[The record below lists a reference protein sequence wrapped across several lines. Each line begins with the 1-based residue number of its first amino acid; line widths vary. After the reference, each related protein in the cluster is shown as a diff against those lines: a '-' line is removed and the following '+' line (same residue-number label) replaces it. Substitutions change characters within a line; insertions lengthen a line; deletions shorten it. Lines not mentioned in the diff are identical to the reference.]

1 MFSSTSPATVRSK
14 AGAILRVT
22 SGNFLE
28 QFDFFLFGFYATY
41 IAHTFFPASSEFASL
56 MMTFAVF
63 GAGFLM
69 RPVGAIV
76 LGAYIDKVGRR
87 KGLIVTLSI
96 MAAGTFLIVL
106 IPSYQSIGLWAPL
119 LVLTG
124 RLLQGFS
131 AGAELGGVSVYL
143 AEIATPGR
151 KGFYTSWQSGSQQ
164 VAIMVAAAMG
174 FALNALMEE
183 SAIREWGWRIPFLF
197 GCLIVPFIFF
207 LRRKLEETEEFSA
220 RRHHLEMRQV
230 FKTLLGNWQVVVAGM
245 LMVAMTT
252 TAFYLITVYA
262 PTFGKKVLMLSASD
276 SLLVTLLVAISNFIW
291 LPVGGALSDRFGR
304 KPVLIAMT
312 LLALASSYPALTL
325 LADAPSFSMMLSVLL
340 WLSFLYGLYNGAM
353 IPALTEIMP
362 AEVRVAGFSLA
373 YSLATAIFG
382 GFTPVMSTALIEYTG
397 DKASPGYWMS
407 FAAEVKVM
415 ISGGFK
421 AALEKLAP
429 EYERQ
434 TGDTIVIIPG
444 PSMGATPQAIPNR
457 LARGEKAD
465 VVIMVGD
472 ALAKLEKT
480 SQTQPGSRTELADS
494 PVGMVVKKGA
504 DVPDISSEATLRNA
518 LLQASS
524 IAYSDSASGRYVSQT
539 LFKKLGIEK
548 EAAAKATMVE
558 RIPVASEVAKGK
570 YAVGFQQARSPV
582 TLNILTRGKRC

>member
-1 MFSSTSPATVRSK
+1 MHSTTSLMSTRDRL
-14 AGAILRVT
+14 GAILRVT

-69 RPVGAIV
+69 RPIGAIV

-96 MAAGTFLIVL
+96 MATGTFLIVL
-106 IPSYQSIGLWAPL
+106 IPSYQTIGLWAPL
-119 LVLTG
+119 LVLIG

-174 FALNALMEE
+174 FALNAVLEQR
-183 SAIREWGWRIPFLF
+183 AISDWGWRIPFLF
-197 GCLIVPFIFF
+197 GCLIVPFIFV
-207 LRRKLEETEEFSA
+207 LRRKLEETQEFTA
-220 RRHHLEMRQV
+220 RRHHLAMRQV
-230 FKTLLGNWQVVVAGM
+230 FATLLANWQVVIAGM
-245 LMVAMTT
+245 MMVAMTT

-276 SLLVTLLVAISNFIW
+276 SLLVTLLVAISNFFW

-304 KPVLIAMT
+304 RPVLIAMT
-312 LLALASSYPALTL
+312 LLALATAWPALTM
-325 LADAPSFSMMLSVLL
+325 LANAPSFLMMLSVLL
-340 WLSFLYGLYNGAM
+340 WLSFIYGMYNGAM

-373 YSLATAIFG
+373 YSLATAVFG
-382 GFTPVMSTALIEYTG
+382 GFTPVISTALIEYTG

-407 FAAEVKVM
+407 FAAVCGLLATCYLYRRSAV
-415 ISGGFK
+415 
-421 AALEKLAP
+421 AL
-429 EYERQ
+429 Q
-434 TGDTIVIIPG
+434 T
-444 PSMGATPQAIPNR
+444 
-457 LARGEKAD
+457 AR
-465 VVIMVGD
+465 
-472 ALAKLEKT
+472 
-480 SQTQPGSRTELADS
+480 
-494 PVGMVVKKGA
+494 
-504 DVPDISSEATLRNA
+504 
-518 LLQASS
+518 
-524 IAYSDSASGRYVSQT
+524 
-539 LFKKLGIEK
+539 
-548 EAAAKATMVE
+548 
-558 RIPVASEVAKGK
+558 
-570 YAVGFQQARSPV
+570 
-582 TLNILTRGKRC
+582 

>member
-1 MFSSTSPATVRSK
+1 MHSSNVPMTARARIS
-14 AGAILRVT
+14 AILRVT

-69 RPVGAIV
+69 RPIGAIV

-106 IPSYQSIGLWAPL
+106 IPSYQTIGLWAPL
-119 LVLTG
+119 LVLGG

-143 AEIATPGR
+143 SEIATPGR

-174 FALNALMEE
+174 FALNAVMEE
-183 SAIREWGWRIPFLF
+183 SAIREWGWRLPFLF

-207 LRRKLEETEEFSA
+207 LRRKLEETEEFTA
-220 RRHHLEMRQV
+220 RRNHLAMRDA
-230 FKTLLGNWQVVVAGM
+230 FKTLIANWQVVIAGM

-276 SLLVTLLVAISNFIW
+276 SLLVTLLVAISNFLW
-291 LPVGGALSDRFGR
+291 LPIGGALSDRYGR
-304 KPVLIAMT
+304 KPVLVIMAV
-312 LLALASSYPALTL
+312 LALVTAYPALNL
-325 LADAPSFSMMLSVLL
+325 LAEEPSFSMMLTVLL

-362 AEVRVAGFSLA
+362 MEVRVAGFSLA

-382 GFTPVMSTALIEYTG
+382 GFTPVISTALIEYTG

-407 FAAEVKVM
+407 FAAVC
-415 ISGGFK
+415 
-421 AALEKLAP
+421 
-429 EYERQ
+429 
-434 TGDTIVIIPG
+434 
-444 PSMGATPQAIPNR
+444 
-457 LARGEKAD
+457 
-465 VVIMVGD
+465 
-472 ALAKLEKT
+472 
-480 SQTQPGSRTELADS
+480 
-494 PVGMVVKKGA
+494 
-504 DVPDISSEATLRNA
+504 A
-518 LLQASS
+518 LLATF
-524 IAYSDSASGRYVSQT
+524 YLYRRSALSLQT
-539 LFKKLGIEK
+539 
-548 EAAAKATMVE
+548 
-558 RIPVASEVAKGK
+558 
-570 YAVGFQQARSPV
+570 AR
-582 TLNILTRGKRC
+582 

>member
-1 MFSSTSPATVRSK
+1 MHSTTSQMSTRDRI
-14 AGAILRVT
+14 GAILRVT

-69 RPVGAIV
+69 RPIGAIV

-96 MAAGTFLIVL
+96 MATGTFLIVL
-106 IPSYQSIGLWAPL
+106 IPSYQTVGLWAPL
-119 LVLTG
+119 LVLIG

-174 FALNALMEE
+174 FALNAVLEQ
-183 SAIREWGWRIPFLF
+183 SAISDWGWRIPFVF
-197 GCLIVPFIFF
+197 GCLIVPFIFI
-207 LRRKLEETEEFSA
+207 LRRKLEETQEFTA
-220 RRHHLEMRQV
+220 RRHHLAMRQV
-230 FKTLLGNWQVVVAGM
+230 FATLLANWQVVIAGM
-245 LMVAMTT
+245 MMVAMTT

-276 SLLVTLLVAISNFIW
+276 SLLVTLLVAISNFFW

-304 KPVLIAMT
+304 RPVLIAMT
-312 LLALASSYPALTL
+312 LLALATAWPALTL
-325 LADAPSFSMMLSVLL
+325 LANAPSFLMMLSVLL
-340 WLSFLYGLYNGAM
+340 WLSFIYGMYNGAM

-373 YSLATAIFG
+373 YSLATAVFG
-382 GFTPVMSTALIEYTG
+382 GFTPVISTALIEYTG

-407 FAAEVKVM
+407 FAAICGLLATCYLYRRSAV
-415 ISGGFK
+415 
-421 AALEKLAP
+421 AL
-429 EYERQ
+429 Q
-434 TGDTIVIIPG
+434 T
-444 PSMGATPQAIPNR
+444 
-457 LARGEKAD
+457 AR
-465 VVIMVGD
+465 
-472 ALAKLEKT
+472 
-480 SQTQPGSRTELADS
+480 
-494 PVGMVVKKGA
+494 
-504 DVPDISSEATLRNA
+504 
-518 LLQASS
+518 
-524 IAYSDSASGRYVSQT
+524 
-539 LFKKLGIEK
+539 
-548 EAAAKATMVE
+548 
-558 RIPVASEVAKGK
+558 
-570 YAVGFQQARSPV
+570 
-582 TLNILTRGKRC
+582 